1 MPVPWDVSEDEE
13 PFSFTTRKLGY
24 PAGAGC
30 IVFRQSRFVPTNY
43 HKPHRFTHIRTDAPF
58 GGIILEKLESLTVSH
73 LDILSGRGEQLLDVL
88 KGRRDRGVG
97 LKRLVVR
104 SCRVHE
110 DEYRSRLGQLVEE
123 VEWDGVI
130 AVGSS
135 YRGTENGP
143 DTDELEDNL
152 W

>member
-1 MPVPWDVSEDEE
+1 M
-13 PFSFTTRKLGY
+13 
-24 PAGAGC
+24 
-30 IVFRQSRFVPTNY
+30 
-43 HKPHRFTHIRTDAPF
+43 
-58 GGIILEKLESLTVSH
+58 
-73 LDILSGRGEQLLDVL
+73 DVL

-104 SCRVHE
+104 LCRVHE